1 MLFYLRRSVGKVPH
15 GSAGLFSCLL
25 LGRGEEG
32 VEGLVEDLAEGDQ
45 LDVGDETLTGL
56 NPLDGVFVHVQADQ
70 LEAVGQLPLG
80 NFQFFPEGGYVC
92 AADVVSV
99 IGRLI
104 DEQNSPPFDI

>member
-1 MLFYLRRSVGKVPH
+1 MADGKGVREKLF
-15 GSAGLFSCLL
+15 F
-25 LGRGEEG
+25 GRGEEG

-45 LDVGDETLTGL
+45 LDVGDEALTGL
-56 NPLDGVFVHVQADQ
+56 DPLDGVFVHVQADQ

-104 DEQNSPPFDI
+104 DEHNSPPFDI

>member
-1 MLFYLRRSVGKVPH
+1 M
-15 GSAGLFSCLL
+15 
-25 LGRGEEG
+25 
-32 VEGLVEDLAEGDQ
+32 EDLAEGDQ
-45 LDVGDETLTGL
+45 LDVGDEALTGL

-92 AADVVSV
+92 AAEVVSV

-104 DEQNSPPFDI
+104 DEHNSPPFDIECLSTRGLYGIIKANMTFSECQ